1 MKYLLLLGLISILS
15 CVRQNRETGSVMGYA
30 PVYTSAQSR
39 TISYSPPEPTKNAG
53 KIYAYNSYVFQ
64 VEHGKG
70 IHVID
75 NSNPQLASKIAFINI
90 AGCTELAIKSNY
102 LYTNNINDLIVI
114 SLASIT
120 TPVVVNRQED
130 AFPAIDQTFP
140 PFNNVSFE
148 CPDPSKGLVIAWEQ
162 KMIDNPKCRR

>member
-1 MKYLLLLGLISILS
+1 MKYFLLLSLIVIVS
-15 CVRQNRETGSVMGYA
+15 CERQNRETSSVMGYA

-39 TISYSPPEPTKNAG
+39 TISYSPAEPTKNAG

-64 VEHGKG
+64 VEQGKG

-75 NSNPQLASKIAFINI
+75 NANPQQASKIGFINI

-102 LYTNNINDLIVI
+102 LYTNNVNDLVVI
-114 SLASIT
+114 SLASMT
-120 TPVVVNRQED
+120 SPSVVNRQD
-130 AFPAIDQTFP
+130 AAFPAIDQTFP
-140 PFNNVSFE
+140 PFDNISFE
-148 CPDPSKGLVIAWEQ
+148 CPDPSKGLVIGWEQ